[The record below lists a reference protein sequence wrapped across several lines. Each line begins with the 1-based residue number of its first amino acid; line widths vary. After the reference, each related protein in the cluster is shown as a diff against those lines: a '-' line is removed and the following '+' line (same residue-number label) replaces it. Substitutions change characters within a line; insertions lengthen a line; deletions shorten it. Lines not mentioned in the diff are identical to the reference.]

1 MLMIKIMFAIMMTM
15 MMLYKEHRWY
25 PCAFIFPQ
33 HQSCTVCCA
42 KSLYTA
48 YIGRGQRGPSCT
60 IPPQP
65 PPPPPHP
72 PNPTPPTPTPTPPH
86 PYKHMFFSEPSVSC
100 VRNKMLTV
108 KILRFTTKSQLFS
121 EGTLKTRI
129 TNKRADKILLWDLW
143 PCNSVLCV
151 PNDLYL
157 VPNKKWMLYQ
167 SYQCTVEAK

>member
-1 MLMIKIMFAIMMTM
+1 MVPMRIYFPTTPIMHSVLCKITIYSIYRPWPEGSIM
-15 MMLYKEHRWY
+15 H
-25 PCAFIFPQ
+25 
-33 HQSCTVCCA
+33 H
-42 KSLYTA
+42 
-48 YIGRGQRGPSCT
+48 
-60 IPPQP
+60 PPHP
-65 PPPPPHP
+65 THPHPHPHPPPPPHP
-72 PNPTPPTPTPTPPH
+72 IPTN
-86 PYKHMFFSEPSVSC
+86 MVFFSEPSVSC

-108 KILRFTTKSQLFS
+108 KILGFTTKSQLFS

-157 VPNKKWMLYQ
+157 VSNKKWMLYQ